1 MKISTMKSNA
11 QVADIAGVVKPLYQI
26 PTIAEIQKIPFNGF
40 EVVSTFSGA
49 GGSSLGYRMAGFKIL
64 WANEFIPAA
73 QEVYRAN
80 FPNTFLD
87 KRDIRIVKP
96 EEILKTIG
104 MKRGELDLLDGSP
117 PCASFSTA
125 GNRNRDWGKI
135 KKYSD
140 TQQRTDDLFFEY
152 VRILDG
158 LQPKVFLAENVSGL
172 VKGVAKGYFL
182 MILAALKG
190 CGYRVKAKLL
200 DAQWLGVPQK
210 RQRII
215 FIGVRNDL
223 EIYPQ
228 FPKPFPYRYSIKD
241 AIPWAITVR
250 YGGGFG
256 NELWTSADTLPTDTV
271 GSQPSRGNNINN
283 NNFKIEVEADIS
295 RFAIGKEWD
304 NLKPGE
310 KSKKYINLIKPS
322 WEHPCNTITTPSG
335 LISAATVVHPTE
347 KRRFSITELKRI
359 CAFPEDFILTGTYAQ
374 QWERLGRSVPPLM
387 MRVIARVIRD
397 KILMRLKDGTR

>member
-1 MKISTMKSNA
+1 
-11 QVADIAGVVKPLYQI
+11 
-26 PTIAEIQKIPFNGF
+26 
-40 EVVSTFSGA
+40 
-49 GGSSLGYRMAGFKIL
+49 MAGFKIL

-310 KSKKYINLIKPS
+310 KSKKYMNLIKPS
-322 WEHPCNTITTPSG
+322 WEHPCNTITAPSG

>member
-310 KSKKYINLIKPS
+310 KSKKYMNLIKPS

-387 MRVIARVIRD
+387 MRVIAIVIRD

>member
-140 TQQRTDDLFFEY
+140 TKQRTDDLFFEY

-228 FPKPFPYRYSIKD
+228 FPKPFPYRYRIKD
-241 AIPWAITVR
+241 AIPWAITAR
-250 YGGGFG
+250 HSGGFG

>member
-228 FPKPFPYRYSIKD
+228 FPKPFPYRYRIKD
-241 AIPWAITVR
+241 AIPWAITAR
-250 YGGGFG
+250 HSGGFG

>member
-11 QVADIAGVVKPLYQI
+11 QVADIAGVVKPPYQI

-228 FPKPFPYRYSIKD
+228 FPKPFPYRYRIKD
-241 AIPWAITVR
+241 AIPWAITAR
-250 YGGGFG
+250 HSGGFG

>member
-26 PTIAEIQKIPFNGF
+26 PTIAEIQKIRFNGF

-140 TQQRTDDLFFEY
+140 TKQRTDDLFFEY

-200 DAQWLGVPQK
+200 DAQWVGSDVRPEGIIYVPYRRLGELYDG
-210 RQRII
+210 RH
-215 FIGVRNDL
+215 
-223 EIYPQ
+223 
-228 FPKPFPYRYSIKD
+228 KPFPYRY
-241 AIPWAITVR
+241 
-250 YGGGFG
+250 
-256 NELWTSADTLPTDTV
+256 
-271 GSQPSRGNNINN
+271 
-283 NNFKIEVEADIS
+283 
-295 RFAIGKEWD
+295 
-304 NLKPGE
+304 
-310 KSKKYINLIKPS
+310 
-322 WEHPCNTITTPSG
+322 
-335 LISAATVVHPTE
+335 
-347 KRRFSITELKRI
+347 
-359 CAFPEDFILTGTYAQ
+359 
-374 QWERLGRSVPPLM
+374 
-387 MRVIARVIRD
+387 
-397 KILMRLKDGTR
+397 